1 MVNDYD
7 NIDEF
12 LDLHGQNKNFSVA
25 TTRSR
30 LEDVENRVKSG
41 QINPNCGD
49 RMNHVYKISCGAG
62 KHSIGVP
69 VLK

>member
-1 MVNDYD
+1 MNQDKEKQSSNINEQIFAMVNDYEY
-7 NIDEF
+7 IDEF

-41 QINPNCGD
+41 
-49 RMNHVYKISCGAG
+49 
-62 KHSIGVP
+62 
-69 VLK
+69 